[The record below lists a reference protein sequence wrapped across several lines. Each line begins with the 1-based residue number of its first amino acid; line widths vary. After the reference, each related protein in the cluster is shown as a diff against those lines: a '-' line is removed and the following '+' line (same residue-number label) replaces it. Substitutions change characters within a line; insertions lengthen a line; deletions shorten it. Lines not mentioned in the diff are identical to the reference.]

1 MSVFAQLFTEVSRLF
16 FTHARLYVNK
26 TSHLHV
32 SIRTYERNYTIL
44 YNRNVTCH
52 MMYVRC

>member
-16 FTHARLYVNK
+16 FTHARLYVSR
-26 TSHLHV
+26 TPHLHV

-52 MMYVRC
+52 IMYVRC